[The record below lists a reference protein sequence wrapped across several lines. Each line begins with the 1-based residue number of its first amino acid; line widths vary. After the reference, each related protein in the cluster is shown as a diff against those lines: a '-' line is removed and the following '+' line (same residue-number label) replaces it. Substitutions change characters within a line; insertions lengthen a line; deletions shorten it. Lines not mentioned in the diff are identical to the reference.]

1 MKILREW
8 NELLTLPVAI
18 LLWFLIPKL
27 LIYIDPEAGSY
38 DIGVINAFVLATIGL
53 YIGKTIVWLA
63 LKIGAPDVYRVL
75 DDFLMNNKHTITIWQ
90 KGIFALSY
98 YSLLL
103 FCWVII
109 LLAVT

>member
-1 MKILREW
+1 MKYLREW
-8 NELLTLPVAI
+8 NELLTLPVAL
-18 LLWFLIPKL
+18 LLWFFIPKL
-27 LIYIDPEAGSY
+27 LYYIDPTAGSY
-38 DIGVINAFVLATIGL
+38 DIGVINRFVLATIGL

-75 DDFLMNNKHTITIWQ
+75 DNFLMTKKHKLNTWQ
-90 KGIFALSY
+90 KGIFSLWY

-109 LLAVT
+109 LLAIA